1 VVSLSFWILLL
12 IRTSQVVVI
21 AGKDPV
27 LLRTMNS
34 QMRRIDLI
42 CKILGPLFIALI
54 DGVSTTAS
62 IVVIFVMNVS
72 SLVIEYYAIA
82 LVYHD
87 IPELQ
92 KSKEKVPLAVAKISI
107 NHPSRCS
114 RTLWSHMR
122 GIGHFIHLRA
132 LVDKFGNDFSFYFHH
147 RVFLPSIASAI
158 LYLTA
163 LSFGGQMITYLL
175 SAGYNST
182 HVGIARTVGVVLE
195 VMATWLA
202 PWLIVHIGPVKAGLW
217 MSLWQLTMLSAGT
230 MVFFVAGPDP
240 TIPVSGLVIGVIL
253 SRLGLVGF
261 DLCIQIIVQQVSSQ
275 LNYST
280 SAYVTLNQI

>member
-1 VVSLSFWILLL
+1 
-12 IRTSQVVVI
+12 
-21 AGKDPV
+21 
-27 LLRTMNS
+27 MNS

-54 DGVSTTAS
+54 DGLSTTTS

-72 SLVIEYYAIA
+72 SLVVEYHAIA

-92 KSKEKVPLAVAKISI
+92 ESKEKVPLAVAELSM
-107 NHPSRCS
+107 NHSSHTS
-114 RTLWSHMR
+114 RTPRSHKW

-132 LVDKFGNDFSFYFHH
+132 LVHRYGNDFSFYFHH
-147 RVFLPSIASAI
+147 RVFLPSISGAI

-175 SAGYNST
+175 SSEYKFT

-202 PWLIVHIGPVKAGLW
+202 PWLIDHIGPVKAGLW

-230 MVFFVAGPDP
+230 IVFFVAGPDP
-240 TIPVSGLVIGVIL
+240 TIPVGGLVIGVIL

-261 DLCIQIIVQQVSSQ
+261 SLCIQIIVQRVGS
-275 LNYST
+275 LLRCST
-280 SAYVTLNQI
+280 SAYVN